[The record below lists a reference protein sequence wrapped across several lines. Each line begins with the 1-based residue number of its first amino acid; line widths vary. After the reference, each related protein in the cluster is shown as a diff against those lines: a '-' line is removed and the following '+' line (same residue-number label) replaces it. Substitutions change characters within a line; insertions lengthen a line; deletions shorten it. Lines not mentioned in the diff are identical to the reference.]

1 MSKMTKAVKNIN
13 KGIRPVENFMGGIS
27 YELNPIDTLK
37 MVSASSIFG
46 EPAYYRNG
54 QFAEKKVLDG
64 TFGIN
69 RAFVNYSVLSL
80 DKYKGMKTSEL
91 MERVI
96 DEALDYDYEAVL
108 EWAKTLR
115 KDYLMRLNP
124 QVIMVRA
131 AIHKKRQKYTEK
143 NPGKFSE
150 INMEVMQRADD
161 VISQITYYIFKKGNK
176 TKVPGILKRS
186 WAQKIS
192 SMSRYELYKYRNA
205 GIGLINSIRICH
217 ANNSDIDEL
226 MQTGTIE
233 MPVDNTTWENL
244 RSTGK
249 SWDEILKTIK
259 MNHMALLR
267 NIRGILEEVDNMSM
281 IDNILETLKNGVE
294 KGKQFPFRYMS
305 ARKAV
310 KSAFGKEN
318 SVKIQ
323 PVLDTLDE
331 CLDIACNNLPVLKG
345 NNVFLSDNSGSA
357 WGTCTSEYGSVTV
370 AEIDNLSSVIGAAN
384 SQRGTVIKFGDNMKK
399 YVISKKEG
407 ILAQTEQINKTRGND
422 VGLGTEGGIWKFF
435 KEAIDEKILYD
446 NIFIYSDMQAAH
458 GGLYGTEK
466 DEKEYC
472 SRGFNLGT
480 NVDVAK
486 LIAEYRKLVNPKVNV
501 YCVQTAGYDNVL
513 VPENGYRC
521 SVLYGWTGKE
531 LLYAD
536 MMNKFWDEK
545 DFVEGKN

>member
-545 DFVEGKN
+545 DFIEGKN